1 MCVFL
6 LLLLSPRPFILRTE
20 RKERG
25 RFVRIKIA
33 FRTVKRALISCRSEW
48 KGCFGIF
55 KLVDA
60 YRRNVQLKRR
70 CSGLESRERQLN
82 RKITRPGENLSV
94 YPPIKRM
101 QIYRE
106 TCPVINVIIASR
118 DRLSGEGGVIVLFI
132 FFFPL
137 SLIFHNEISSS
148 FPSKKPKGHALFEF
162 LLFSRLLS
170 LRFKDRFDHDNLFF
184 PSFSISR
191 ECLRRGS
198 ISASISHYGLANYN

>member
-6 LLLLSPRPFILRTE
+6 FLLLSPRPFILRTE

-118 DRLSGEGGVIVLFI
+118 DRLSGREGAFYFFLFSLSYLPQRN
-132 FFFPL
+132 FFFV
-137 SLIFHNEISSS
+137 SIKETERTR
-148 FPSKKPKGHALFEF
+148 ALRIPF
-162 LLFSRLLS
+162 LL
-170 LRFKDRFDHDNLFF
+170 
-184 PSFSISR
+184 PI
-191 ECLRRGS
+191 
-198 ISASISHYGLANYN
+198 IIATI